1 MVKNGDGTPSNFTR
15 RRVKSREITVILKGK
30 IITATI
36 SKVGNK
42 RVITNSMKSAF
53 SYD

>member
-1 MVKNGDGTPSNFTR
+1 MVKNEDGTPSSFTR
-15 RRVKSREITVILKGK
+15 KRGKSREISVNLKGK

-42 RVITNSMKSAF
+42 RIITNSMKSAF
-53 SYD
+53 SCD